1 MKHWNSADIFLN
13 IPWIIADKNVQRSSE
28 HIDIKSITSGFSYV

>member
-13 IPWIIADKNVQRSSE
+13 IPWIIADKNVQRSE